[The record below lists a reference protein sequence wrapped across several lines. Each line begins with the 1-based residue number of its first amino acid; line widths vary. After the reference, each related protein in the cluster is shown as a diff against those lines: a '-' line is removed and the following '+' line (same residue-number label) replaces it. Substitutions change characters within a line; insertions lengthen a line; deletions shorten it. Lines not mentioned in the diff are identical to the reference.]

1 MPSPGVGELGEAVGN
16 PEDFCVFTDVWVG
29 VSPSLFPIHTAP
41 PPIPGKPP
49 SQLGEEEVRA
59 VSFQAPVSHSAGSM
73 LALEPTHG
81 DVKSKPDA
89 R

>member
-1 MPSPGVGELGEAVGN
+1 MLGISKILVSA
-16 PEDFCVFTDVWVG
+16 DVRGG

-41 PPIPGKPP
+41 PPIPGKLP

-59 VSFQAPVSHSAGSM
+59 VNFRAPVLHTAGSM
-73 LALEPTHG
+73 LASEPAHG

-89 R
+89 H